1 MYKLEENLPLE
12 NGVSMSVG
20 HETRM
25 FIKEHAAGKV
35 SIETGIGY
43 STMFF
48 AMSSKHHTVCFMV
61 PSVEQELRKYAKKID
76 LPLDN
81 VTFVV
86 GKSQY
91 TLPSVKERVDFALID
106 GDHMYPSPM
115 IDFYYINQ
123 LMNVGGMFVIDDM
136 QIPAV
141 RSLYD
146 FMIVSRY
153 WKLISVM
160 DDGRACTFQK
170 TEDDKHDWW
179 GNQEY
184 NLKTLKKLK
193 MVQITNL

>member
-1 MYKLEENLPLE
+1 M
-12 NGVSMSVG
+12 NGTDASTVFKDSSLS
-20 HETRM
+20 TRTVTTVADAQM
-25 FIKEHAAGKV
+25 IKRKKAVLTIA
-35 SIETGIGY
+35 IGPDY
-43 STMFF
+43 HRIGQLT
-48 AMSSKHHTVCFMV
+48 H
-61 PSVEQELRKYAKKID
+61 PILRKYAKKID

-160 DDGRACTFQK
+160 DDGRACAFQK